1 MSKLQKQGWLIGLRF
16 DPIIYEDNYQQHY
29 QSLSKTVF
37 AKINPDSLHSVSLG
51 VFRLP
56 DKYFKK
62 IHKLYP
68 KEKLFASPL
77 ESKQGMM
84 SYKAE

>member
-1 MSKLQKQGWLIGLRF
+1 
-16 DPIIYEDNYQQHY
+16 
-29 QSLSKTVF
+29 
-37 AKINPDSLHSVSLG
+37 

-68 KEKLFASPL
+68 EEKLFASPL

-84 SYKAE
+84 SYKTALEDEMMDFCSKELLRYIPKEKFFPCSL